1 MTMSRRSVLKTGLAA
16 GAFIAAPAVLRSHD
30 ALASSGE
37 VNVAAWGDYFDKNTV
52 LADFT
57 KATGIKV
64 NLTTFGSNEEIEN
77 KLRAAGGKGIDML
90 FPSVDTGPNYYKDN
104 LLAPVDEKKFNAAQ
118 VLPSLYRQ
126 SLTLGAANRGQRFL
140 IPFDW
145 GTEAITYDSTV
156 VKKGYGD
163 LSYGDLFAE
172 GLAKK
177 VAFRQKSVVVSVA
190 IYLDALAGKPAAERG
205 MALYKSEDE
214 SRKAF
219 EAAVAFIL
227 KAKANVGAF
236 WNNANEATAAF
247 KDAGCAIG
255 QTWDTT
261 GILLNRDV
269 DKKWKYT
276 MPKEGGLAWTDT
288 MGFGAGSTNVEQ
300 AYALANYLFKPEV
313 GAAFANSSGYNSAAV
328 GADKFLSDAAKAGFA
343 MAYPGDAIDKLWWW
357 PMQPGFFGKLR
368 GEYVEKLTNSLKG

>member
-1 MTMSRRSVLKTGLAA
+1 MSLTRRNILRAGAAA
-16 GAFIAAPAVLRSHD
+16 GAFVAAPAILRSHD

-37 VNVAAWGDYFDKNTV
+37 VDVAAWGDYFDKNTI

-64 NLTTFGSNEEIEN
+64 NLTTYGSNEEIEN
-77 KLRAAGGKGIDML
+77 KLRAAGGKGVDIL

-104 LLAPVDEKKFNAAQ
+104 LLAPVDEKKFDAAK
-118 VLPSLYRQ
+118 VIPSLYRQ

-140 IPFDW
+140 VPFDW
-145 GTEAITYDSTV
+145 GTEAITYDSSL
-156 VKKGYGD
+156 VKKGYGEI
-163 LSYGDLFAE
+163 SYADLFAD
-172 GLAKK
+172 GFTKK
-177 VAFRQKSVVVSVA
+177 VAFRQKSIFASA
-190 IYLDALAGKPAAERG
+190 ALYLEAAGLAKTDRG

-214 SRKAF
+214 ARKTF
-219 EAAVAFIL
+219 EAIVAFIV
-227 KAKANVGAF
+227 AHKANVGAF

-247 KDAGCAIG
+247 KDAGCVIG

-261 GILLNRDV
+261 GMLLNRDV
-269 DKKWKYT
+269 DKKWRYT

-288 MGFGAGSTNVEQ
+288 MAFGAGAANVDQ

-313 GAAFANSSGYNSAAV
+313 GGAFSNASGYNSAAV
-328 GADKFLSDAAKAGFA
+328 GADAFLSEAAKASFA
-343 MAYPGDAIDKLWWW
+343 MAYPGDAIEKLWWW
-357 PMQPGFFGKLR
+357 PMMPAFYSKLR